1 MLARLK
7 TYYFRQM
14 MHPGVLGILTN
25 PFYFAR
31 RGLLLGI
38 REFASQVHGRV
49 LDVGCGNRPY
59 EQLFDASEY
68 VGLELD
74 TPENRLTKTA
84 DVYYSGTV
92 FPFEPNSFD
101 SVVCN
106 QVFEHIFEPEAF
118 LREIGRVLKN
128 QGRLLLTVPFVWDE
142 HEQPRDFGRYS
153 SFGLRALLSR
163 NGFEVLELRKTVD
176 DIRVIFQMLNAYI
189 FKKTCVRNPYLSLLL
204 TLILIA
210 PFNLAGTVLS
220 WLTPSNGDLYLDNVV
235 LARKI
240 PGI

>member
-31 RGLLLGI
+31 RGLVLGI

>member
-1 MLARLK
+1 
-7 TYYFRQM
+7 

-31 RGLLLGI
+31 RGLVLGI

-220 WLTPSNGDLYLDNVV
+220 WLTPSNEDLYLDNVV

-240 PGI
+240 QGI

>member
-31 RGLLLGI
+31 RGLVLGI

-240 PGI
+240 QGI

>member
-31 RGLLLGI
+31 RGLVLGI

-92 FPFEPNSFD
+92 FPFEPKSFD

-240 PGI
+240 QGI

>member
-7 TYYFRQM
+7 TYYFRQV

>member
-31 RGLLLGI
+31 RGLVLGI

-128 QGRLLLTVPFVWDE
+128 QGQLLLTVPFVWDE

-220 WLTPSNGDLYLDNVV
+220 WLTPRNEDLYLDNVV

>member
-7 TYYFRQM
+7 AYYFRQM
-14 MHPGVLGILTN
+14 MHPGLLGLLVN

-31 RGLLLGI
+31 HGLLLGV
-38 REFASQVHGRV
+38 RELASGICGRV
-49 LDVGCGNRPY
+49 LDVGCGSRPY
-59 EQLFDASEY
+59 ESLFDASEY

-74 TPENRLTKTA
+74 TPENRLTKKA
-84 DVYYSGTV
+84 DVYYAGTT

-106 QVFEHIFEPEAF
+106 QVLEHVFEPDAF
-118 LREIGRVLKN
+118 IREIGRVLKN
-128 QGRLLLTVPFVWDE
+128 EGQLLLSVPFVWDE

-153 SFGLRALLSR
+153 SFGLTALLDR
-163 NGFEVLELRKTVD
+163 NGFEVTELRKTMG

-189 FKKTCVRNPYLSLLL
+189 FKKTCVRNPYLSLTV

-210 PFNLAGTVLS
+210 PLNLAGTMLS
-220 WLTPSNGDLYLDNVV
+220 WLTPRNADLYLDNVV
-235 LARKI
+235 LAKKV
-240 PGI
+240 PGK

>member
-31 RGLLLGI
+31 RGLVLGI

-153 SFGLRALLSR
+153 SFGLTALLTR
-163 NGFEVLELRKTVD
+163 NGFEVLELRKTMD
-176 DIRVIFQMLNAYI
+176 DIRVVFQMLNAYI

>member
-31 RGLLLGI
+31 RGLVLGI

-220 WLTPSNGDLYLDNVV
+220 WLTPRNEDLYLDNVV

-240 PGI
+240 QGI

>member
-1 MLARLK
+1 MLARFK
-7 TYYFRQM
+7 AYYFSQM
-14 MHPGVLGILTN
+14 MHPGLPGLLVN

-31 RGLLLGI
+31 RGLLVAVRELAAGI
-38 REFASQVHGRV
+38 RGRV
-49 LDVGCGNRPY
+49 LDVGCGSRPY
-59 EQLFDASEY
+59 ESLFGVSEY

-74 TPENRLTKTA
+74 TPENRLTNKA
-84 DVYYSGTV
+84 DVYYAGTV

>member
-31 RGLLLGI
+31 RGLVLGI

-68 VGLELD
+68 VGLEID

-176 DIRVIFQMLNAYI
+176 DIRVIIQMLNAYI

-220 WLTPSNGDLYLDNVV
+220 WLTPRNEDLYLDNVV

>member
-7 TYYFRQM
+7 TYYFRQV

-68 VGLELD
+68 VGLEID

>member
-220 WLTPSNGDLYLDNVV
+220 WLTPRNEDLYLDNVV

>member
-1 MLARLK
+1 
-7 TYYFRQM
+7 
-14 MHPGVLGILTN
+14 
-25 PFYFAR
+25 
-31 RGLLLGI
+31 
-38 REFASQVHGRV
+38 

-68 VGLELD
+68 VGLEID

>member
-31 RGLLLGI
+31 RGLVLGI

-68 VGLELD
+68 VGLEID

>member
-31 RGLLLGI
+31 RGLVLGI

-220 WLTPSNGDLYLDNVV
+220 WLTPRNEDLYLDNVV

>member
-1 MLARLK
+1 
-7 TYYFRQM
+7 
-14 MHPGVLGILTN
+14 
-25 PFYFAR
+25 
-31 RGLLLGI
+31 
-38 REFASQVHGRV
+38 
-49 LDVGCGNRPY
+49 
-59 EQLFDASEY
+59 
-68 VGLELD
+68 
-74 TPENRLTKTA
+74 
-84 DVYYSGTV
+84 
-92 FPFEPNSFD
+92 
-101 SVVCN
+101 VVCN